1 MIMTAPQNVEHAVY
15 LPPTPHPPTHTFNPY
30 TSQLTI
36 FFFDNN
42 IHVHVYMYPQSFS
55 IYLKCTCKY
64 KKLCNSYVWRAIT
77 PISKSISISNNNTH
91 TSIESI
97 LIQKRKRKIN
107 TLCMNLNNIF
117 LVSLHDKPL
126 LFDTVFSP
134 NLQIKFLKILRGKPE
149 TLHVHEQMIYNKY

>member
-1 MIMTAPQNVEHAVY
+1 MWNMQFTS
-15 LPPTPHPPTHTFNPY
+15 HPPPPPNTHTLNPY
-30 TSQLTI
+30 TNQLTI
-36 FFFDNN
+36 FFDNN

-77 PISKSISISNNNTH
+77 PISKTISISNNNTH

-97 LIQKRKRKIN
+97 LIQKRTRKIN

-126 LFDTVFSP
+126 LIDTVFSP
-134 NLQIKFLKILRGKPE
+134 NLLIKFPKILRGKPG
-149 TLHVHEQMIYNKY
+149 TLRVHEQMIYNKY

>member
-1 MIMTAPQNVEHAVY
+1 MIMTAPENVEHAVY
-15 LPPTPHPPTHTFNPY
+15 LPPTPHFQPLHKSTNN
-30 TSQLTI
+30 

-97 LIQKRKRKIN
+97 LIQKRTRKIN

-126 LFDTVFSP
+126 LIDTVFSP
-134 NLQIKFLKILRGKPE
+134 NLLIKFPKILRGKPG
-149 TLHVHEQMIYNKY
+149 TLRVHEQMIYNKY

>member
-1 MIMTAPQNVEHAVY
+1 MIMTAPENVEHAVY
-15 LPPTPHPPTHTFNPY
+15 LPPPPPPPYTHTLNPY
-30 TSQLTI
+30 TNQLTI
-36 FFFDNN
+36 FFWQQYTRTC
-42 IHVHVYMYPQSFS
+42 IYVPQSFS

-77 PISKSISISNNNTH
+77 PISKSISISNNNTY

-97 LIQKRKRKIN
+97 LIQKRTRKIN

>member
-1 MIMTAPQNVEHAVY
+1 MWNMQFTY
-15 LPPTPHPPTHTFNPY
+15 PPPPPPNTHTLNPY
-30 TSQLTI
+30 TNQLTI
-36 FFFDNN
+36 FFWQQYTRTC
-42 IHVHVYMYPQSFS
+42 IYVPQSFS

-77 PISKSISISNNNTH
+77 PISKSISISNNNTY

-97 LIQKRKRKIN
+97 PIQKRTRKIN

-126 LFDTVFSP
+126 LIDTVFSP
-134 NLQIKFLKILRGKPE
+134 NLLIKFPKILRGKPG
-149 TLHVHEQMIYNKY
+149 TLRVHEQMIYNKY

>member
-1 MIMTAPQNVEHAVY
+1 MWNMQFTSHP
-15 LPPTPHPPTHTFNPY
+15 PPTPNTHFQPLHKSTNN
-30 TSQLTI
+30 

-97 LIQKRKRKIN
+97 LIQKRTRKIN

-126 LFDTVFSP
+126 LIDTVFSP

>member
-1 MIMTAPQNVEHAVY
+1 MWNMQFTS
-15 LPPTPHPPTHTFNPY
+15 HPPPPPNTHFQPLHKSTNN
-30 TSQLTI
+30 

-64 KKLCNSYVWRAIT
+64 KKLCKSYVWRAIT

-97 LIQKRKRKIN
+97 LIQKRTRKIN

-126 LFDTVFSP
+126 LIDTVFSP
-134 NLQIKFLKILRGKPE
+134 NLLIKFPKILRGKPG
-149 TLHVHEQMIYNKY
+149 TLRVHEQMIYNKY

>member
-1 MIMTAPQNVEHAVY
+1 MWNMQFTS
-15 LPPTPHPPTHTFNPY
+15 HPPPPPNTHTLNPY
-30 TSQLTI
+30 TNQLTI
-36 FFFDNN
+36 FFDNN

-77 PISKSISISNNNTH
+77 PISKSISISNNNTY

-97 LIQKRKRKIN
+97 LIQKRTRKIN

-126 LFDTVFSP
+126 LIDTVFSP
-134 NLQIKFLKILRGKPE
+134 NLLIKFPKILRGKPG
-149 TLHVHEQMIYNKY
+149 TLRVHEQMIYNKY

>member
-15 LPPTPHPPTHTFNPY
+15 LPPTPTPQHTHFEPLHKSTNNFFWQQY
-30 TSQLTI
+30 TRTCI
-36 FFFDNN
+36 Y
-42 IHVHVYMYPQSFS
+42 VPQSFS

-97 LIQKRKRKIN
+97 LIQKRTRKIN

-117 LVSLHDKPL
+117 LVSLHNKPL
-126 LFDTVFSP
+126 LIDTVFSP

-149 TLHVHEQMIYNKY
+149 TLRVHEQMIYNKY